1 MNKSLVRWT
10 KDPATST
17 GKHSN
22 VIDAVLEKREQ
33 GFWFEL
39 IGLPHVLSD
48 SITTVSP
55 QRTEP
60 MEQTSSGPQVDFQAL
75 YGQSSGAAV
84 LEIRRRSGLTWEQLS
99 ELFNVSR
106 RSIHYWANGKPLSS
120 QHEKNVRNTLLAIRH
135 VDTGNQR
142 DTRSRLLS
150 IDDGESIFDLLANQ
164 KYKDVYRIIVG
175 TASDIASRNRISL
188 SKDEWNRRSPP
199 RPEMLLDALQDRP
212 KISPNKARAVRPKRR
227 NRSSE

>member
-17 GKHSN
+17 GKNSN
-22 VIDAVLEKREQ
+22 VLDAMLRKREP
-33 GFWFEL
+33 GSWFEP
-39 IGLPHVLSD
+39 IGLPQVLSD
-48 SITTVSP
+48 SVTTVSP
-55 QRTEP
+55 LRTEP
-60 MEQTSSGPQVDFQAL
+60 MDRTSSGPQVNLQAPR
-75 YGQSSGAAV
+75 GQSSGEAI

-135 VDTGNQR
+135 VDNGNQR
-142 DTRSRLLS
+142 DTRNRLLS

-164 KYKDVYRIIVG
+164 KYEDVYRLVVG
-175 TASDIASRNRISL
+175 TASDMASRNRISL
-188 SKDEWNRRSPP
+188 SKDEWNRRRPP
-199 RPEMLLDALQDRP
+199 RPELLLDALQDRP
-212 KISPNKARAVRPKRR
+212 KISPNKARAVRPMRR
-227 NRSSE
+227 SKSSE